1 MKKYLIKM
9 KFVKKNDNNYNINN
23 INNKIYIYIYIEYL
37 LVYYILL
44 IFMYSNYDIESQV
57 IIFKFRNFYYIV
69 IIKFLYNFI
78 NNGYS
83 NIFIS

>member
-44 IFMYSNYDIESQV
+44 IFMYSNYDIES
-57 IIFKFRNFYYIV
+57 
-69 IIKFLYNFI
+69 
-78 NNGYS
+78 
-83 NIFIS
+83 